1 MSDNKST
8 EKAKESV
15 PACFFFADMIDR
27 SISGYQ
33 VCKAI
38 QQVIGT
44 RGKVTGAQILNGLYR
59 IYLSTNEARR
69 ILIAQGVT
77 IGDTYVS
84 VIEVNPKIVHG
95 AENSPSV
102 KLIIGNIPLSISND
116 EIETELKKLEGVHL
130 KSRLFFENYRDD
142 EGGLSSFKTG
152 RRFAYINPPP
162 QPLPHRFQ
170 MGSWK
175 PSLYHWG
182 QKTKGI
188 ETPKQAQD
196 EPSETSEKPKE
207 SNSENRGEKSNST
220 GGADN
225 STNNESKGE
234 SEVNKSLDVTQ
245 SKIDSFI
252 NPRRSRSKT
261 NRSTRS
267 RSRSGSSRKRVR
279 SPVENYQHSPSQKSR
294 KSDPKGA
301 GTRHT
306 GSTHNLKKSSS
317 QHTSQ
322 APSAIQV
329 KSSFNPLSKT
339 SSSPR

>member
-15 PACFFFADMIDR
+15 PACFFFADVIDR

-130 KSRLFFENYRDD
+130 RSRLFFENYRDD

-152 RRFAYINPPP
+152 RRFAYINAPSK
-162 QPLPHRFQ
+162 PLPHRFQ
-170 MGSWK
+170 MGNWK
-175 PSLYHWG
+175 PTLYHWG
-182 QKTKGI
+182 QKTKSTEEPKSDQEVSAGPVTATDHNTE
-188 ETPKQAQD
+188 ETA
-196 EPSETSEKPKE
+196 
-207 SNSENRGEKSNST
+207 NST
-220 GGADN
+220 EAKVN
-225 STNNESKGE
+225 TSKNETKGE
-234 SEVNKSLDVTQ
+234 STQNITDSSQ

-252 NPRRSRSKT
+252 NSRRSRSKT
-261 NRSTRS
+261 NKSR
-267 RSRSGSSRKRVR
+267 RSRSGSSRKRIR
-279 SPVENYQHSPSQKSR
+279 SPAENYQHSPSQKTP
-294 KSDPKGA
+294 KQDPKGA
-301 GTRHT
+301 GAKGTKGHQKA
-306 GSTHNLKKSSS
+306 SASQHSSS
-317 QHTSQ
+317 GP
-322 APSAIQV
+322 AGIQV
-329 KSSFNPLSKT
+329 NNSFSSFSKNAN
-339 SSSPR
+339 SFK